1 MPVEVKMPQ
10 LGESTYEGTIGKW
23 LKQPGEPVE
32 RFEPLVE
39 IITDKVNV
47 EMPSP
52 FGGTLVEILVAEGT
66 TVNVGIPIATMETT
80 AGATA
85 SAETPAPAAA
95 PGAPA
100 AGTQPAGTRP
110 SGTPPTDVQVAA
122 PLAEAQPAGR
132 AMPTSAAGPAR
143 PAEADGERAR
153 LSPVVR
159 RLAEEHGL
167 ALDEVAHLQG
177 SGAGGRVTKDDVLKY
192 LEQRQGP
199 SGRAGLQPAGPAART
214 GAVPAGAPGT
224 AAGAPGTTPG
234 QRAPAAPPGTV
245 IPSSS
250 RSAPAPPGT
259 VVPAPTRPAAAPPP
273 ALAHEGD
280 ELVKLTPLRRS
291 IAQRMAQSK
300 REIPHAY
307 GVIEVDITT
316 LIRWREAHKEQWRAR
331 EGVNITLTAF
341 FIKAAAEAIKVFPM
355 VNSAWTDDGIL
366 MRKAINIGVG
376 IALDEGLIVA
386 VVKHAD
392 QKSLAGVAT
401 DLDGLS
407 RRARDGKLT
416 LDDVQAGTFTI
427 TNPGVFGSIWSM
439 PIILPGQ
446 AAILATDA
454 AVKRPVVRD
463 EGIAIRDIMHLGM
476 SFDHRIFDGAISVQF
491 LNRMKA
497 KLEGFAGGDA
507 ALTDF

>member
-1 MPVEVKMPQ
+1 MPVEVTMPQ

-47 EMPSP
+47 EMPAP
-52 FGGTLVEILVAEGT
+52 FGGTLTEILVAEGT
-66 TVNVGIPIATMETT
+66 TVNVGTPIARMET
-80 AGATA
+80 AAPKA
-85 SAETPAPAAA
+85 AESGGEERPTEPAPSARPGPVGAATVAAPPGTAPAAAAA
-95 PGAPA
+95 PGAVPA
-100 AGTQPAGTRP
+100 
-110 SGTPPTDVQVAA
+110 
-122 PLAEAQPAGR
+122 
-132 AMPTSAAGPAR
+132 SAARR
-143 PAEADGERAR
+143 PGDGDGERAR

-167 ALDEVAHLQG
+167 ALDEVARLRG

-192 LEQRQGP
+192 LEQRQG
-199 SGRAGLQPAGPAART
+199 SAR
-214 GAVPAGAPGT
+214 
-224 AAGAPGTTPG
+224 
-234 QRAPAAPPGTV
+234 PAAPGGPAR
-245 IPSSS
+245 I
-250 RSAPAPPGT
+250 AAPPGT
-259 VVPAPTRPAAAPPP
+259 VVPAPSRPAPPP
-273 ALAHEGD
+273 LPAPGEGD
-280 ELVKLTPLRRS
+280 EVMKLTPLRRS

-307 GVIEVDITT
+307 GVIEADVTA

-331 EGVNITLTAF
+331 EGVNITLTSF
-341 FIKAAAEAIKVFPM
+341 FIKAAAEALKVFPM
-355 VNSAWTDDGIL
+355 VNSVWTDDGIL
-366 MRKAINIGVG
+366 LRKAINVGVG

-392 QKSLAGVAT
+392 EKSLVGVAR
-401 DLDGLS
+401 DLDGLG

-416 LDDVQAGTFTI
+416 LDDVQGGTFTI
-427 TNPGVFGSIWSM
+427 TNPGVFGSVWSM
-439 PIILPGQ
+439 PIIVPGQ

-454 AVKRPVVRD
+454 AVKRPVVRGD
-463 EGIAIRDIMHLGM
+463 GIAVRDIMHLGL
-476 SFDHRIFDGAISVQF
+476 SFDHRIFDGAVAVQF

-497 KLEGFAGGDA
+497 KLEGFPGGDA